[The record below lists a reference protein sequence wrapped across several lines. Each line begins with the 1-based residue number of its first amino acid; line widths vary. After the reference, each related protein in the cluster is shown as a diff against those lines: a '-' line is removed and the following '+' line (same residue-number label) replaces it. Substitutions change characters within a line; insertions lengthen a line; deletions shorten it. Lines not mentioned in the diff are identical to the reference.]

1 MCTDP
6 YGVWQ
11 YSIIHENT
19 RPIMLLKGC
28 KEYLKGISTT
38 LGGGGGRGECLQML
52 IFLELIGCCM
62 NHALETTLHPSQTV

>member
-19 RPIMLLKGC
+19 RTILLLKGC
-28 KEYLKGISTT
+28 KECLKGISTT
-38 LGGGGGRGECLQML
+38 LGGGRGR
-52 IFLELIGCCM
+52 
-62 NHALETTLHPSQTV
+62 N